1 MQVDDERRSFI
12 MFLIDHTNHSP
23 KGANLMKIALV
34 GPGFIAQVHA
44 QELANMGREI
54 SVVAGSSERK
64 ASAFQKDWHIPEC
77 VLDFNRVLQ
86 DDITVVHVCTPPA
99 LHYDMVK
106 KLILAGKHVICE
118 KPLCTTADQARE
130 LCKLAQEKGVVAAV
144 NFNVRYHEACQRFQ
158 KKIQAG
164 ELGRLILLHG
174 TYEQEFHVLPA
185 EYSWRY
191 MEETAGPMRAT
202 TEIGSHWI
210 DLARFLTGLEITSVS
225 ASFGRFTPERYVKDG
240 MMYEEALPGSEKVT
254 VDSDDA
260 VVCAFRLY
268 NGALGS
274 LFLSEVTHGRS
285 NDLSIEIT
293 GTQKTISWNSENP
306 YQLRSA
312 AKFGGTLCET
322 NAFGGGFPN
331 TFSGFFREV
340 HKDIDAGRPSPAPA
354 YPTFLDGYQ
363 NAAVCEAICE
373 SAGNGSVWTDVK

>member
-1 MQVDDERRSFI
+1 
-12 MFLIDHTNHSP
+12 
-23 KGANLMKIALV
+23 MKIALV

-44 QELANMGREI
+44 QELAGMGRTL
-54 SVVAGSSERK
+54 SVVAGTSEEKTR
-64 ASAFQKDWHIPEC
+64 AFQKAWRIPEYT
-77 VLDFNRVLQ
+77 LDFDRVLQ
-86 DDITVVHVCTPPA
+86 DDISVVHVCTPPV
-99 LHYDMVK
+99 LHYEMVK
-106 KLILAGKHVICE
+106 KLILARKHVICE
-118 KPLCTTADQARE
+118 KPLCTSAEQARE
-130 LCKLAQEKGVVAAV
+130 LCALAQEKGIVAAV
-144 NFNVRYHEACQRFQ
+144 NFNVRYHEACRRFR
-158 KKIQAG
+158 KKIQDG

-174 TYEQEFHVLPA
+174 SYEQEFHVLPA

-191 MEETAGPMRAT
+191 QEETAGPMRAT

-225 ASFGRFTPERYVKDG
+225 ASYGRFTPERYVKDG

-260 VVCAFRLY
+260 VVCAFRLA

-312 AKFGGTLCET
+312 VKFGGTLCET

-331 TFSGFFREV
+331 TFSDFFREV
-340 HKDIDAGRPSPAPA
+340 YEDIKAGRPSTAPA

-363 NAAVCEAICE
+363 NAAVCEAILE
-373 SAGNGSVWTDVK
+373 SAANGSAWTDVK

>member
-1 MQVDDERRSFI
+1 
-12 MFLIDHTNHSP
+12 
-23 KGANLMKIALV
+23 MKIALV
-34 GPGFIAQVHA
+34 GPGFIALVHA
-44 QELANMGREI
+44 QELAGMGREI
-54 SVVAGSSERK
+54 SVVAGTTEQKTR
-64 ASAFQKDWHIPEC
+64 AFQKACHIPAYT
-77 VLDFNRVLQ
+77 LDFDRVLQ
-86 DDITVVHVCTPPA
+86 DDIDIVHVCTPPA

-106 KLILAGKHVICE
+106 KLLLAGKHVICE
-118 KPLCTTADQARE
+118 KPLCTSAAQARE
-130 LCKLAQEKGVVAAV
+130 LSKLAREKGVVAAV
-144 NFNVRYHEACQRFQ
+144 NFNVRYHEACRRFR

-164 ELGRLILLHG
+164 ELGRLMLLHG
-174 TYEQEFHVLPA
+174 SYEQEFHALPA

-191 MEETAGPMRAT
+191 RKEVAGPMRAA

-240 MMYEEALPGSEKVT
+240 VMYEEALPGSEKVT

-260 VVCAFRLY
+260 VVCAFRLA

-293 GTQKTISWNSENP
+293 GTQKTVSWNSENP

-312 AKFGGTLCET
+312 VKSGGTLCET

-331 TFSGFFREV
+331 TFSDFFREV
-340 HKDIDAGRPSPAPA
+340 YKEIDAGKPSRAPA
-354 YPTFLDGYQ
+354 YPTFLDGYR

-373 SAGNGSVWTDVK
+373 SASNGSAWTDVK